1 MHEPAN
7 LHREWPF
14 NRLRIPSGTPNKIS
28 TGSTTS
34 GAKLPRSAR
43 RPRRR
48 SEGRPVAPRID
59 TAEPLNSRM
68 RGEMGVVQRSWPAP
82 ATRRE
87 LDIST
92 RRHGMKADI
101 DPENAD
107 LFDGWG
113 NGSLHI
119 YLARDPERW
128 RGAELQDFLETR
140 LGFNLDDWDA
150 LFVNVLHVSMLNAED
165 LQQLHGRNLYVE
177 ADERIDRFEWERDL
191 FRDALPGYPMLGR
204 IWTMYEDFVFRLEEL
219 PQLRGECVKLKSET
233 TQPEA
238 VKALRKLIYACDEA
252 AKRGFSLILSGD

>member
-1 MHEPAN
+1 
-7 LHREWPF
+7 
-14 NRLRIPSGTPNKIS
+14 
-28 TGSTTS
+28 
-34 GAKLPRSAR
+34 
-43 RPRRR
+43 
-48 SEGRPVAPRID
+48 
-59 TAEPLNSRM
+59 
-68 RGEMGVVQRSWPAP
+68 
-82 ATRRE
+82 
-87 LDIST
+87 
-92 RRHGMKADI
+92 MKADI

-119 YLARDPERW
+119 YLARDPERR
-128 RGAELQDFLETR
+128 RGAELQDFLDTR
-140 LGFNLDDWDA
+140 LGFNPDDWDA